1 MPKFDATILQDIASV
16 SKDYTIYKYNNG
28 YMINLYATDSE
39 DNRVTKEI
47 ACDSIE
53 DVTQYIIEIDHMEV
67 ER

>member
-1 MPKFDATILQDIASV
+1 MPKFNAAMLQDIMSV

-28 YMINLYATDSE
+28 YTISLYATDTE